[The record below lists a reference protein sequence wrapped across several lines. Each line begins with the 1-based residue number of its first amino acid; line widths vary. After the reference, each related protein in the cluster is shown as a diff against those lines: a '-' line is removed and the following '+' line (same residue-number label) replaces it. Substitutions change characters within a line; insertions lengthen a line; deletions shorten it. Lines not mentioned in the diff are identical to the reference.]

1 MRERFPLPGMRTIKT
16 AVAVMISLV
25 IFLPME
31 ALSTAEGTNFIDQL
45 GPFYACIA
53 AIVCMQSSVG
63 ATWKQGVSRLLGTL
77 IGQQVPKKKE
87 TNPGGQGQ
95 TTAQDGDEV
104 SPDAP
109 RDESAQ
115 SLGQEDD
122 HEKH

>member
-1 MRERFPLPGMRTIKT
+1 MGDLFM
-16 AVAVMISLV
+16 
-25 IFLPME
+25 
-31 ALSTAEGTNFIDQL
+31 
-45 GPFYACIA
+45 A
-53 AIVCMQSSVG
+53 AIAVLAFVVLVALLWSNHNQKREKENYLTEGMCLGIVLG
-63 ATWKQGVSRLLGTL
+63 AALRSLLDMDLGVAISIGMLLGAL

-115 SLGQEDD
+115 ALGQEDD

>member
-1 MRERFPLPGMRTIKT
+1 MWLYPAIASPSSFPRTAGPPLDVYKRQLLDMDLGVAISIGM
-16 AVAVMISLV
+16 
-25 IFLPME
+25 
-31 ALSTAEGTNFIDQL
+31 
-45 GPFYACIA
+45 
-53 AIVCMQSSVG
+53 
-63 ATWKQGVSRLLGTL
+63 LLGAL